1 MLITLLKLAFKQA
14 LLGGRVY
21 RLPEYADP
29 VTPGALSFDTDFS
42 AYHRP
47 LSPQLWAAFQDS
59 ERAFRAGLN
68 TGPRRE
74 KCFAC
79 SGDPG
84 EWIRL
89 IKVLYGVFFKNG
101 VFTTVSHR
109 GKQLRFPFMKYV
121 TRILKKF
128 PLYQPLPEPMTSSS
142 AAVWIEGQ
150 LCFVRNTVQPQ
161 LCIRTQERRSI
172 KVSRNKLASLWQHRR
187 SKVGIKTGC
196 PWSAINFVLAI
207 NQWIRWLCGCAP
219 PNVISPN
226 PIQGYADDVQ
236 LASREESV
244 IKDMLSRTDTFLDWS
259 GLEIK
264 QSKCAVLYQRRS
276 GGNRWYK
283 SKTDRDP
290 EFSINSEPIRV
301 YDLHETYTY
310 LGHKFNVAG
319 EWKKQVEYMVT

>member
-89 IKVLYGVFFKNG
+89 IKAGPTRKQPAPG
-101 VFTTVSHR
+101 TTRKQPAPGTTPQAARCLTELSHSESSKASIVPFPPGHFETFDLKPT
-109 GKQLRFPFMKYV
+109 GK
-121 TRILKKF
+121 
-128 PLYQPLPEPMTSSS
+128 
-142 AAVWIEGQ
+142 
-150 LCFVRNTVQPQ
+150 
-161 LCIRTQERRSI
+161 
-172 KVSRNKLASLWQHRR
+172 
-187 SKVGIKTGC
+187 
-196 PWSAINFVLAI
+196 
-207 NQWIRWLCGCAP
+207 
-219 PNVISPN
+219 
-226 PIQGYADDVQ
+226 VQ
-236 LASREESV
+236 LLQMARFHCHQRV
-244 IKDMLSRTDTFLDWS
+244 I
-259 GLEIK
+259 
-264 QSKCAVLYQRRS
+264 V
-276 GGNRWYK
+276 
-283 SKTDRDP
+283 
-290 EFSINSEPIRV
+290 V
-301 YDLHETYTY
+301 
-310 LGHKFNVAG
+310 
-319 EWKKQVEYMVT
+319 